1 MPWTYQ
7 CNGVWFWKMDAPEQL
22 SIVEPH
28 FYTHKPVPL
37 PLPCQGISSNG
48 WNGASLLPFS
58 GKPFRK
64 CQKESCCSPSDWS
77 CHAMPAGCVTEL
89 AVEGE
94 CAHSRIESD
103 SLCCGGG
110 RRDFISSRKILH
122 VRIIQFMFC
131 WANSPKKWRFNDSMR
146 AKKQSECVAGY
157 MKTLYSEIYANYPL
171 CYTHCVHCELG
182 ILWVLIIF
190 LDQSSC
196 LVTKGQEIM

>member
-37 PLPCQGISSNG
+37 PLPRQGISSNG

-64 CQKESCCSPSDWS
+64 CQKESCCSPGDWS

-94 CAHSRIESD
+94 CAHSRIQSD
-103 SLCCGGG
+103 CLCYGGE

-122 VRIIQFMFC
+122 VRIIKSTFFG
-131 WANSPKKWRFNDSMR
+131 ANSKRIEIQWQYESKKTVWMCSWIYKDFIQWNLCKLSPLLH
-146 AKKQSECVAGY
+146 
-157 MKTLYSEIYANYPL
+157 TLCA
-171 CYTHCVHCELG
+171 
-182 ILWVLIIF
+182 
-190 LDQSSC
+190 
-196 LVTKGQEIM
+196 